1 LTNEKPVVCT
11 QAVYQALKG
20 TGEGTWQEA
29 PEAWGVVLKGKEC
42 TPIGNPFEMSREE
55 LNLLRNGFTSQ
66 WGIELDAP
74 CYVSM
79 HLFRKGNDKI
89 EVIENFNDEAINV
102 KLNYK
107 EAKTRKVG
115 LALPDA
121 GSASVVRADE
131 NLLELTI
138 QPRSLVLIASE

>member
-1 LTNEKPVVCT
+1 
-11 QAVYQALKG
+11 
-20 TGEGTWQEA
+20 
-29 PEAWGVVLKGKEC
+29 
-42 TPIGNPFEMSREE
+42 
-55 LNLLRNGFTSQ
+55 
-66 WGIELDAP
+66 
-74 CYVSM
+74 M
-79 HLFRKGNDKI
+79 HLFKKSNNKI

-138 QPRSLVLIASE
+138 QPRSLVLIASK